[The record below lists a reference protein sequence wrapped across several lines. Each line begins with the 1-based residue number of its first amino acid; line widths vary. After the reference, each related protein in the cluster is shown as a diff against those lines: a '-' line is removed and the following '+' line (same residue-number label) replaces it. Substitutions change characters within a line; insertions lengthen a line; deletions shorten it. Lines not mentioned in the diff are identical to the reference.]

1 MEHICHHHPNSLLT
15 VWLLLALGLTI
26 ERLYR
31 IRYLHRGDHPLR
43 TAIELLRILW
53 FHLAIPDTADTS

>member
-1 MEHICHHHPNSLLT
+1 MLIG
-15 VWLLLALGLTI
+15 WLLVALGLTI

-31 IRYLHRGDHPLR
+31 IRDLHRGDHPVR

-53 FHLAIPDTADTS
+53 FHLAAPLAADTS

>member
-1 MEHICHHHPNSLLT
+1 MEHICHHHPNSMLT
-15 VWLLLALGLTI
+15 GWLLVALGLTI

-31 IRYLHRGDHPLR
+31 VRYLHRGDHPVR

-53 FHLAIPDTADTS
+53 FHLAAPSAPDTS